1 MDKLGPL
8 VRKSAGRPTAIA
20 AMLTVACSLSGCDLL
35 LVAWG
40 DLTTPDPVQ
49 SVDVLWA
56 KRADFCA
63 AMIHRGGRKAYLLE
77 GNVDAPD
84 YSPSAGWS
92 NSKVTKSG
100 VAYVYSE
107 NHQIDFEQTLSM
119 PPMEGAAGED
129 FTDSIKEAWRSSLDR
144 VNADGSLSREC
155 VFVTRRMW
163 FNLAI

>member
-1 MDKLGPL
+1 LN
-8 VRKSAGRPTAIA
+8 SAWRVFRRRPRWLATLAPFCGG
-20 AMLTVACSLSGCDLL
+20 MLSGCNLL

-40 DLTTPDPVQ
+40 DLITPDPVQ

-63 AMIHRGGRKAYLLE
+63 AMIHKDGRKAFLLE
-77 GNVDAPD
+77 GDLDAPD
-84 YSPSAGWS
+84 YTPSVGWG

-107 NHQIDFEQTLSM
+107 NYGIHFEQTLSM
-119 PPMEGAAGED
+119 PPMEGVADED
-129 FTDSIKEAWRSSLDR
+129 FTGAIKEAWRSSLYR
-144 VNADGSLSREC
+144 MNADGSLSCEC
-155 VFVTRRMW
+155 AFVTRRMW